1 MGSETIKLPIIDF
14 SDLKTQTETWEST
27 KAKVLQAL
35 EEYGCFEATFDH
47 IPLPLLKS
55 VIDETKQLFDLPL
68 PIKLRNRSNKPYHG
82 YVGQYPMVPLYESLG
97 IPDALSPGKIQGFAD
112 LMWAQGNPSF
122 SKTVESF
129 SEKLSELD
137 KIVRKMV
144 VESLGLDKYMDEH
157 MDSTDYLIRLQ
168 KYDRPRSDET
178 ELGLTSHTDKNI
190 VTILY
195 QNEINGLEVL
205 SKDGQW
211 FTSQPSLDSFVVMI
225 GESFSAWTNGR
236 LHAPYHK
243 VMMSGDEARYSIGLF
258 SVPKP
263 GYEIKAP
270 EEMVDEEHPLLF
282 KPYDH
287 HQFLQFYYTEA
298 GQKSPSALKEYCG
311 V

>member
-1 MGSETIKLPIIDF
+1 MGSDTIKLPIIDF
-14 SDLKTQTETWEST
+14 SNLKPQTETWDST
-27 KAKVLQAL
+27 KAQVRQVL

-47 IPLPLLKS
+47 IPLHLRKS
-55 VIDETKQLFDLPL
+55 VIHEIKELFDLPL

-97 IPDALSPGKIQGFAD
+97 IPDALSPGKIKGFSD
-112 LMWAQGNPSF
+112 IMWDQGNPSF
-122 SKTVESF
+122 SKSVESF
-129 SEKLSELD
+129 SEKLLELD

-168 KYDRPRSDET
+168 KYDKPRSDET
-178 ELGLTSHTDKNI
+178 ELGLSSHTDKNI

-205 SKDGQW
+205 TKDGQW
-211 FTSQPSLDSFVVMI
+211 FTSQPSLNSFVVMI
-225 GESFSAWTNGR
+225 GESFTAWSNGR

-243 VMMSGDEARYSIGLF
+243 VMMSGNEARYSIGLF

-263 GYEIKAP
+263 GYIIKAP

-298 GQKSPSALKEYCG
+298 GQRSPAALKQYCG